1 MMQALLIAICVFNAF
16 FSFTAITLNIVT
28 IIALRKPLTI
38 PRALKILLL
47 SMAVSDLAVGLLV
60 QPLHITC
67 LVMMIKQNTQT
78 LYFEIT
84 LNSFYAT
91 GVFLTYA
98 SFFGVVAL
106 AADRFLA
113 LHLHLRYQE
122 LVTHNRVV
130 AVVISIW
137 IMSAI
142 MMLQFIWIPPNV
154 YAIISVTVRSV
165 CYLTTAL
172 FYFKIYLAVRHHSNE
187 IHVLQAQ
194 LAQNN
199 DGDMAIAARERKAA
213 VGTFYVYLVFLICYL
228 PSTCFWIIL
237 RSAGQSTMLLK
248 FVLYANTLIF
258 LNSSLNPLIYSW
270 KMRHVRHAIME
281 ILRNIL
287 SHPHQW
293 KRKNRELTVRTA
305 AGNPVFFR
313 YFLNLFLPFAN
324 RYSFQCCLII
334 HTGNVAR
341 NYFFVVQCKS
351 ARLACH
357 LKAVTKSFSSVS
369 GNYQTESRNL
379 GYEHKYNIAITMF
392 WVNFSQLKWNSC

>member
-1 MMQALLIAICVFNAF
+1 MMQALLIANCVFNAF

-38 PRALKILLL
+38 PRAVKILLL
-47 SMAVSDLAVGLLV
+47 SLAVSDLGVGLLV
-60 QPLHITC
+60 QPLYITR
-67 LVMMIKQNTQT
+67 LVMMIKENTQT

-84 LNSFYAT
+84 LNSFYVTAY
-91 GVFLTYA
+91 FLASA
-98 SFFGVVAL
+98 SFLSVVAL

-122 LVTHNRVV
+122 LVTHKRVV

-137 IMSAI
+137 IISAI
-142 MMLQFIWIPPNV
+142 LMLMSIWIPIV
-154 YAIISVTVRSV
+154 VGIILVPVENV

-172 FYFKIYLAVRHHSNE
+172 FYFKIYLAVRHHSNQ

-199 DGDMAIAARERKAA
+199 EGDMTNTARERKAA

-228 PSTCFWIIL
+228 PNTCAWIIH
-237 RSAGQSTMLLK
+237 RSAGPSTML
-248 FVLYANTLIF
+248 FQFGLYTNTLMY

-287 SHPHQW
+287 PHPHQ
-293 KRKNRELTVRTA
+293 
-305 AGNPVFFR
+305 
-313 YFLNLFLPFAN
+313 
-324 RYSFQCCLII
+324 
-334 HTGNVAR
+334 
-341 NYFFVVQCKS
+341 
-351 ARLACH
+351 
-357 LKAVTKSFSSVS
+357 
-369 GNYQTESRNL
+369 
-379 GYEHKYNIAITMF
+379 
-392 WVNFSQLKWNSC
+392 